1 MIFLLVMSP
10 ILHLVANWAYQ
21 GFRPLLPLP
30 GTESLPPKDSTEYV
44 LWDEPDSSEPK
55 GWYLVTICDYLL
67 DGKAVLRYPG
77 GETEELHL
85 HSVQWILARKNGKH
99 FRECMESLPKPP
111 KSALN
116 RIKHA
121 QGKEHKAKAFADDLT
136 IINSSPSDH
145 QSSLLVIDSACQDRG
160 LTLSPSKCISL
171 SVDHVV
177 PKSSFHLKEGV
188 TKGIAEAPTK
198 FLGQTLAANQHTT

>member
-1 MIFLLVMSP
+1 MY
-10 ILHLVANWAYQ
+10 A
-21 GFRPLLPLP
+21 
-30 GTESLPPKDSTEYV
+30 

-55 GWYLVTICDYLL
+55 GWYLVTVCDYQL
-67 DGKAVLRYPG
+67 DGKAVLCYPG

-99 FRECMESLPKPP
+99 FRKCTESLPKPL

-121 QGKEHKAKAFADDLT
+121 QGKQRKAKACADDLT

-145 QSSLLVIDSACQDRG
+145 QSSLLAIDSACQDLG
-160 LTLSPSKCISL
+160 LTLNPSKCISL
-171 SVDHVV
+171 SVGKGQVV

-198 FLGQTLAANQHTT
+198 FLGQTLAAN

>member
-1 MIFLLVMSP
+1 MTPSLPIERGTFHGDTMSPMIFLLVMSP
-10 ILHLVANWAYQ
+10 ILHLAANWEYQ

-30 GTESLPPKDSTEYV
+30 GTEPLPPKDSTVYV

-99 FRECMESLPKPP
+99 FRECTESLPKPP
-111 KSALN
+111 KSAPN
-116 RIKHA
+116 RIKLRVKSIR
-121 QGKEHKAKAFADDLT
+121 QKPL
-136 IINSSPSDH
+136 
-145 QSSLLVIDSACQDRG
+145 QM
-160 LTLSPSKCISL
+160 ISL
-171 SVDHVV
+171 SST
-177 PKSSFHLKEGV
+177 PLQA
-188 TKGIAEAPTK
+188 TIRAPS
-198 FLGQTLAANQHTT
+198 